1 MVGARKKF
9 YRVQHAEIYLLD
21 LKVQYKHK
29 MKLSLAMVGKHIFLY
44 LCLPDYNDYK
54 YFFQITTH
62 SRLLSQANSRAIA
75 SAAEFTGSQSRC
87 ISLQEFHTEQQFV
100 KALE

>member
-1 MVGARKKF
+1 MQCIHV
-9 YRVQHAEIYLLD
+9 L
-21 LKVQYKHK
+21 
-29 MKLSLAMVGKHIFLY
+29 IFLY
-44 LCLPDYNDYK
+44 ITVNQIANSYK
-54 YFFQITTH
+54 LFLQITTH

-75 SAAEFTGSQSRC
+75 SAAKFTGSQSRC

>member
-1 MVGARKKF
+1 MRKSSMQF
-9 YRVQHAEIYLLD
+9 LHVLIFPYITVSQIANS
-21 LKVQYKHK
+21 YK
-29 MKLSLAMVGKHIFLY
+29 LFL
-44 LCLPDYNDYK
+44 
-54 YFFQITTH
+54 QITTH

-75 SAAEFTGSQSRC
+75 SAAKFTGSRSRC